1 MGTKRKYASSKE
13 ITKNPISFE
22 MVEEKVKAMQPG
34 RKIKIWVPRNK
45 TQDNENPYRI
55 VKGTVVKIYEN
66 HIQIFVKTKRG
77 AKYNECFLKRDL
89 YHWKFEVR

>member
-1 MGTKRKYASSKE
+1 MGTKRKYASSKA

-55 VKGTVVKIYEN
+55 VKGTVVKYTRITY
-66 HIQIFVKTKRG
+66 R
-77 AKYNECFLKRDL
+77 FL
-89 YHWKFEVR
+89 

>member
-1 MGTKRKYASSKE
+1 MELREVMQKRKSIRQYLTTPVE
-13 ITKNPISFE
+13 
-22 MVEEKVKAMQPG
+22 EEKVKAMQPG

>member
-1 MGTKRKYASSKE
+1 MGTKRKYASSKA

-45 TQDNENPYRI
+45 YIIRRR
-55 VKGTVVKIYEN
+55 Y
-66 HIQIFVKTKRG
+66 
-77 AKYNECFLKRDL
+77 
-89 YHWKFEVR
+89 

>member
-1 MGTKRKYASSKE
+1 MGTKRKYASSNA

-34 RKIKIWVPRNK
+34 R
-45 TQDNENPYRI
+45 
-55 VKGTVVKIYEN
+55 
-66 HIQIFVKTKRG
+66 KTKRG

>member
-1 MGTKRKYASSKE
+1 MGTKRKYASSKA

-55 VKGTVVKIYEN
+55 VKIYEN